1 MDGPRHL
8 RTNRSVA
15 LGFEIF
21 FVRRE
26 FTAGTREFATAATDF
41 RASVTGFRARS
52 MSSFAQSAWLG
63 GLILCQ
69 NAKLSLV
76 F

>member
-1 MDGPRHL
+1 MDGPRPL
-8 RTNRSVA
+8 RTSRFFAFDSEN
-15 LGFEIF
+15 F

-41 RASVTGFRARS
+41 RASVAGFRARI

-69 NAKLSLV
+69 NAKLSLA